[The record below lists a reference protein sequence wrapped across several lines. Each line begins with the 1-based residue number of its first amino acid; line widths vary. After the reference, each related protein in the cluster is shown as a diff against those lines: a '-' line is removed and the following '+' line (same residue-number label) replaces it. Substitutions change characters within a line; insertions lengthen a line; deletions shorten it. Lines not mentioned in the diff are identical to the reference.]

1 MGEAVSCLKLFTN
14 KIEQGHQ
21 GRVGRNG
28 LPLAHDTLRVN
39 DFARQHRAAVHGE
52 LQDVNGRFAAVHF
65 HVRACRNKISTALRF
80 LGRFVIE
87 QTPERPNI
95 AGSFD
100 VGRVDVNRARVVG
113 EHFLPL
119 SMCRLRCKKQKQT
132 GHQSSGKFK
141 AFHLLSLG
149 IHAPYY
155 KVVD

>member
-1 MGEAVSCLKLFTN
+1 MSCLNLFTN
-14 KIEQGHQ
+14 KIVQRHQ
-21 GRVGRNG
+21 GCVGRNG
-28 LPLAHDTLRVN
+28 LPFAHDALRVN
-39 DFARQHRAAVHGE
+39 DFASQHGTAVHRE
-52 LQDVNGRFAAVHF
+52 LQNVNSLFAAVHF
-65 HVRACRNKISTALRF
+65 HVRACRNKVSTALCLLR
-80 LGRFVIE
+80 RFVIE

-100 VGRVDVNRARVVG
+100 VGRINVNRARIVG

-119 SMCRLRCKKQKQT
+119 SMRRLRCKEQKQT
-132 GHQSSGKFK
+132 GHQCSGKFK